1 MKATIQYISAL
12 EELMTATKSGKINWI
27 RNRPESFKYKIMNE
41 DLEDLLISITKLDD
55 DYILTLEKKDFEST
69 QIILNLDTTT
79 TDLDLRDNLSELFE
93 TIEYHV
99 DLNNLE
105 GLNQFV
111 KLVTNPDTRKSILD

>member
-12 EELMTATKSGKINWI
+12 AELMTATKSGKINWI

-93 TIEYHV
+93 IIEYHV

>member
-93 TIEYHV
+93 IIEYHV

>member
-105 GLNQFV
+105 ALIN
-111 KLVTNPDTRKSILD
+111 L

>member
-69 QIILNLDTTT
+69 QIILNLDTKIG
-79 TDLDLRDNLSELFE
+79 RA
-93 TIEYHV
+93 HV
-99 DLNNLE
+99 
-105 GLNQFV
+105 
-111 KLVTNPDTRKSILD
+111 

>member
-12 EELMTATKSGKINWI
+12 AELMTATKSGKINWI

-69 QIILNLDTTT
+69 QIILNIDTTT

-93 TIEYHV
+93 TIEFHV